1 MIFCIE
7 NRALFYEVVGI
18 ISSFCN
24 IKKTLHE
31 QGVQSFLEVLENF
44 KANIKVTVELHL

>member
-1 MIFCIE
+1 MIFCVE
-7 NRALFYEVVGI
+7 NRSLFYEVVGI
-18 ISSFCN
+18 ITSFCN

-44 KANIKVTVELHL
+44 KANIKVRVGLYL